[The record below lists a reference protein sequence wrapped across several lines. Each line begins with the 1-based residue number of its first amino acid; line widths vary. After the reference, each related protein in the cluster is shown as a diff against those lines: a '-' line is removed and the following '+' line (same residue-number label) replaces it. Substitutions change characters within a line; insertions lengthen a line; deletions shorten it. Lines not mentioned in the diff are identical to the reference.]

1 MCARSM
7 GRTAMT
13 LALLAT
19 AAVVVVAAPATK
31 VQTEVN
37 FLLGFIEGSGCDFQR
52 NGTWHNSADAQ
63 AHLRDKYRY
72 LAARDLVDTTELFI
86 ERAATQS
93 SFTGQPYQVRCR
105 GGPMISSKQWLS
117 DELNHLRAQP

>member
-1 MCARSM
+1 M
-7 GRTAMT
+7 GQTKAI
-13 LALLAT
+13 LALLAM
-19 AAVVVVAAPATK
+19 AAAGVAAAPANS
-31 VQTEVN
+31 VQIEVN

-52 NGTWHNSADAQ
+52 NGTWHNSAEAQ

-93 SFTGQPYQVRCR
+93 SFTGQPYHVRCR
-105 GGPMISSKQWLS
+105 GGPTISSKQWLS